1 MVCDL
6 KQSRAMSFVEATT
19 NVVAGLAVAMVA
31 QVLVFPLFGI
41 ALAIEANLAIASI
54 FTALSVARSFLLR
67 RLFEAIRTRN
77 LRNSGSIL
85 S

>member
-1 MVCDL
+1 MVCDP

-41 ALAIEANLAIASI
+41 ALAIEANLAIAAI
-54 FTALSVARSFLLR
+54 FTTLSMIRSFLLR
-67 RLFEAIRTRN
+67 RFFEALRTRPAM
-77 LRNSGSIL
+77 RRER
-85 S
+85 